1 MRNLLSLWLVV
12 MLLTACGRTAAK
24 ASPTPG
30 SPGTA
35 THAPVHITTLP
46 ATANATANAAATAA
60 AGSTVVPAARP
71 TAGAPVVVT
80 ITASDGKKLSADYYP
95 PVVITR
101 VAGQKAPGVL
111 FLHMVGGSR
120 ADWAALARQLQAEGI
135 ASLALDFRGQG
146 ASAGPEDWNKSV
158 DDTRAAWE
166 TLLSMPEVDSQRTA
180 IVGASIGANLALIV
194 GANNAKVATVVALS
208 PGDDFQ
214 GVRPTGLLSNFG
226 NRPVYLIASQ
236 DDSYSYSSVGHM
248 APHLAAGETF
258 FYTNAGHGTA
268 MFSNPDLA
276 TRVLAWL
283 GVHIGDAKG

>member
-1 MRNLLSLWLVV
+1 MRKLLSLWLVG
-12 MLLTACGRTAAK
+12 MLLAACGRTAAK

-30 SPGTA
+30 AA
-35 THAPVHITTLP
+35 TLAPVHITTVP
-46 ATANATANAAATAA
+46 ATANATANTAATAVA
-60 AGSTVVPAARP
+60 TSAVVPAARP

-80 ITASDGKKLSADYYP
+80 ITAGDGKKLAADYYP
-95 PVVITR
+95 PVVIAR

-120 ADWAALARQLQAEGI
+120 ADWADLARQLQAQGI

-166 TLLSMPEVDSQRTA
+166 TLLSMPEVDPLRTA

-194 GANNAKVATVVALS
+194 GANNAKVATVIALS

-214 GVRPTGLLSNFG
+214 GIRPTGLLGNFG

-236 DDSYSYSSVGHM
+236 DDSYSYASVGHM

-268 MFSNPDLA
+268 MFTNPDLA
-276 TRVLAWL
+276 TRLLAWL
-283 GVHIGDAKG
+283 GIHIGDAKG